1 MGAPEIRFP
10 LAAGTT
16 AWLLVIIAA
25 LRADEAQSGAEALP
39 ARAVPVPLKHDD
51 AGAQPQCIV
60 NPQRNCPTLTPLDVF
75 PNSTWQQC
83 CRRCAAHAGCA
94 AWTLDG
100 VNGDHPGHCFLNK
113 DCKHVMKTMPNGSS
127 SGVMKGAF
135 PVIPKECGDF
145 RTCAACHNATN
156 NGKSGAAPCV
166 FVSGPYEGS
175 NICESHRSLG
185 LPFAVA

>member
-1 MGAPEIRFP
+1 MGAIPLP
-10 LAAGTT
+10 LAAGTA
-16 AWLLVIIAA
+16 AWLLAIIGAA
-25 LRADEAQSGAEALP
+25 LPTEDEAPGRL
-39 ARAVPVPLKHDD
+39 
-51 AGAQPQCIV
+51 AQPQCVV

-145 RTCAACHNATN
+145 RTCAACRNATN
-156 NGKSGAAPCV
+156 NGKSGAPCV

-185 LPFAVA
+185 LPFAVAYLLSQSSGGRGRRAV